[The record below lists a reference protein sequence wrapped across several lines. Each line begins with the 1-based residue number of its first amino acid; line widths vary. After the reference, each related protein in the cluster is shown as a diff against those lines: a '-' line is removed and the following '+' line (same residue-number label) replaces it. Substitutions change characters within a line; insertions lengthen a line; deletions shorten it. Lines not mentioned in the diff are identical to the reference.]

1 MLSGA
6 GVNNFWTPADTRS
19 RYSGKILGFL
29 CHFYVQ
35 RSMDIEEYART
46 ALARGKNEAEVEE
59 GLVNSIRS
67 FKTVNPAYASAL
79 ARAVIT
85 EVKNTRG
92 LSGDFFEFEPAG
104 VKMGEFG
111 VGSRGKG
118 DFFAHR
124 QIARIIGTGSAAVGV
139 DQMDDGG
146 AVRAGG
152 EYIVCTV
159 DGMHSR
165 LSDFPF
171 LAGFHVTRATLRDAM
186 VMGARPVMLFSD
198 IHVADDGDVAKI
210 FDYTAGITTVSEAMN
225 VPLVSGSTLRIGG
238 DMVLGSRLTGCVGCV
253 GVTEHLTARK
263 STQAGDVLLMTEGA
277 GGGTIATAGIYSGF
291 PEVVEQTINL
301 NFLTTCEIL
310 MKSDVFFKVH
320 AMTDVTNGGLRG
332 DVHEMAETAGC
343 RIIVDDTH
351 VADLIEP
358 HVREMLGALK
368 IDYLGVSLDAL
379 LVVAPPDAAGEICR
393 VVRSAGSRIEEIG
406 RAEAGKPEAV
416 LISQGKEQDF
426 TPRFRESAYTPVKK
440 VVDTDARNFDEMKE
454 QVLRASEAAIA
465 KKKRVLAKLKGKAS

>member
-1 MLSGA
+1 
-6 GVNNFWTPADTRS
+6 
-19 RYSGKILGFL
+19 
-29 CHFYVQ
+29 
-35 RSMDIEEYART
+35 MDVEEYARKGISG
-46 ALARGKNEAEVEE
+46 GKNENEVEE
-59 GLVNSIRS
+59 GLVNIIRS
-67 FKTVNPAYASAL
+67 FKTVNPAYASAF

-92 LSGDFFEFEPAG
+92 LSGDFFSFEPAG
-104 VKMGEFG
+104 VSMGEFG

-124 QIARIIGTGSAAVGV
+124 QIARIIGKSSAAVGV
-139 DQMDDGG
+139 DEMDDGG
-146 AVRAGG
+146 AVRSGG

-210 FDYTAGITTVSEAMN
+210 FDYTAGITTVGEAMN

-238 DMVLGSRLTGCVGCV
+238 DMVLGGRLTGCVGCV
-253 GVTEHLTARK
+253 GVTDHLTARK

-277 GGGTIATAGIYSGF
+277 GGGTIATAGIYSGY

-301 NFLTTCEIL
+301 NFLLTCETL
-310 MKSDVFFKVH
+310 MKSDVFRKIH

-332 DVHEMAETAGC
+332 DIYEMAETAQC
-343 RIIVDDTH
+343 RIIIEDTN
-351 VADLIEP
+351 VSGLVEP
-358 HVREMLGALK
+358 HVRAMLEDLR
-368 IDYLGVSLDAL
+368 IDYLGVSLDSL
-379 LVVAPPDAAGEICR
+379 LIVAPPEAAQDICSI
-393 VVRSAGSRIEEIG
+393 VRSVGVKIEQVG
-406 RAEAGKPEAV
+406 RVEDGKPEAV
-416 LISQGKEQDF
+416 LISDGTEQDF

-440 VVDTDARNFDEMKE
+440 VVDTGMRDFEEMKE
-454 QVLRASEAAIA
+454 GVLRASESASR
-465 KKKRVLAKLKGKAS
+465 KKERVLTKLRQNKNVC

>member
-1 MLSGA
+1 
-6 GVNNFWTPADTRS
+6 
-19 RYSGKILGFL
+19 
-29 CHFYVQ
+29 
-35 RSMDIEEYART
+35 MDVEEYARKGISG
-46 ALARGKNEAEVEE
+46 GKNENEVEE
-59 GLVNSIRS
+59 GLVNIIRS
-67 FKTVNPAYASAL
+67 FKTVNPAYASAF

-92 LSGDFFEFEPAG
+92 LSGDFFSFEPAG
-104 VKMGEFG
+104 VSMGEFG

-124 QIARIIGTGSAAVGV
+124 QIARIIGKSSAAVGV
-139 DQMDDGG
+139 DEMDDGG
-146 AVRAGG
+146 AVRSGG

-210 FDYTAGITTVSEAMN
+210 FDYTAGITTVGEAMN

-238 DMVLGSRLTGCVGCV
+238 DMVLGGRLTGCVGCV
-253 GVTEHLTARK
+253 GVTDHLTARK

-277 GGGTIATAGIYSGF
+277 GGGTIATAGIYSGY

-301 NFLTTCEIL
+301 NFLLTCESL
-310 MKSDVFFKVH
+310 MKSNVFRKIH

-332 DVHEMAETAGC
+332 DIYEMAETAQC
-343 RIIVDDTH
+343 RIIIDDAN
-351 VADLIEP
+351 VSGLVEP
-358 HVREMLGALK
+358 HVRAMLEDLK
-368 IDYLGVSLDAL
+368 IDYLGVSLDSL
-379 LVVAPPDAAGEICR
+379 LIVAPPEAAQDICSI
-393 VVRSAGSRIEEIG
+393 VRSVGVKIEQVG
-406 RAEAGKPEAV
+406 RVEAGKPEAI
-416 LISQGKEQDF
+416 LISNGTEQDF

-440 VVDTDARNFDEMKE
+440 VVDTGMRDFEEMKE
-454 QVLRASEAAIA
+454 GVLRASEAASR
-465 KKKRVLAKLKGKAS
+465 KKERVLRTLRSGKK